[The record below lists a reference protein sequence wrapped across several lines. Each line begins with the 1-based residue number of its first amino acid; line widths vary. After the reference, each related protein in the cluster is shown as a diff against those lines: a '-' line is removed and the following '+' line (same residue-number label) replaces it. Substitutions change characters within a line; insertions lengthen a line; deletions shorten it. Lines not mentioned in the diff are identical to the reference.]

1 MNNGT
6 KTVETTLNTC
16 LAELLR
22 GHGLDAEPERS
33 VTEPRRAQLDVVIS
47 RDTDCVVLECEFAP
61 ARTVREDAASRLT
74 RPPLSYQRLS
84 VRSVFALVYPG
95 RFRDIGRSD
104 ALRRELIRASD
115 LKFAIGHRGLEADAP
130 HEDREMVWQEETTGG
145 VSDLADSLL
154 NWWGQSDP
162 GAASIE
168 KIVTSLGLAVS
179 QAANKIEQA
188 QNNPLAE
195 NTAPDDEAASVSA
208 LVWANAMIFQELL
221 ASNLRGHS
229 IPRPVSSPAKLAAQW
244 EEILRINWWPIFHTA
259 RLALSGTPA
268 PQNREAIE
276 LLLPAVQEVVESGI
290 ATSHDI
296 AGRVFHRLLD
306 SRKFL
311 ATNYTTISAAVL
323 LAALTFD
330 PQRWRHVD
338 WADPRA
344 VRKLKIFDPACGTGT
359 LLMASMQEVLRLH
372 RRAGGDPALVTKDLL
387 EKVIHGYDVV
397 PAAVHLTAAT
407 LAMSETGQVVREMPL
422 YVMPHDVAPDRANKK
437 VVVPRL
443 GSLDFLHGS
452 KASVKTMFSGEGDA
466 GRRTGSGEEVYDAD
480 LPGNPDLII
489 QNPPYT
495 RAGGPGDAKNT
506 DWNPLFG
513 SLLSKSDVTRMQQ
526 ELRGRLTGTPA
537 SLYAG
542 LGSAFACLADERIG
556 QERRVAFVLPAAVL
570 SGSRWAAIRRMFLQN
585 YEIDWVVVSHDGR
598 HRSTRKHFPG
608 RLFVAFS
615 ESTRMAE
622 SLVIATRVKKNAPG
636 HQIRFV
642 NLRHNPDHPFEAAS
656 VGRHLLEKPNA
667 AEIST
672 GQKVW
677 GEIVRV
683 PQADIREGAPWS
695 ATAFM
700 QTRIYNTARALLDGE
715 LRLGGN
721 VIPVPVV
728 PLGEIAEFGPYEMQ
742 IKNPRQGA
750 FGIVATEDPTRL
762 GEPALWHHSSKK
774 IRTLSPIANARL
786 QPRADRPN
794 GNGAGEAM
802 LQKAGHL
809 QHARVLRHAPQRFA
823 AVRTEEAMLG
833 VGSWI
838 TVLLKQNGDKNLT
851 AAMEKTLAL
860 WLNSTPGLILRIFHA
875 NRPYLGRSG
884 VPHELAR
891 TFPVLDVTKL
901 PAEKLTAGAVLF
913 DELAGEEFHGFA
925 QMDTDEARRKLNQ
938 MFLSDVLGAPAA
950 AKTAMRKLTAQL
962 KGEPTI
968 TARH

>member
-1 MNNGT
+1 MSKGT

-61 ARTVREDAASRLT
+61 ARTVREDAAGRLT
-74 RPPLSYQRLS
+74 RPPLSYQRLA

-95 RFRDIGRSD
+95 RFRDIQRSD
-104 ALRRELIRASD
+104 ELRRELIRASD

-130 HEDREMVWQEETTGG
+130 REDREMVWQEETIGG

-168 KIVTSLGLAVS
+168 KIVTSLGRAVS
-179 QAANKIEQA
+179 LAADKIEQA
-188 QNNPLAE
+188 QDNPLAE
-195 NTAPDDEAASVSA
+195 NTAPEDQAASVSA

-229 IPRPVSSPAKLAAQW
+229 IPRPVASPAKLAAQW
-244 EEILRINWWPIFHTA
+244 GEILKINWWPIFHTA

-268 PQNREAIE
+268 PQNREAID

-323 LAALTFD
+323 LAALAFD
-330 PQRWRHVD
+330 PRRWRHVD

-372 RRAGGDPALVTKDLL
+372 RRAGGDPAAVTKDLL

-407 LAMSETGQVVREMPL
+407 LAMSETGQVVKEMPL

-452 KASVKTMFSGEGDA
+452 KAAVKTMFSGEGDA

-513 SLLSKSDVTRMQQ
+513 SLLSKNDAARMQK
-526 ELRGRLTGTPA
+526 ELRDRLAGTPA

-570 SGSRWAAIRRMFLQN
+570 SGSRWASIRRMFLRH
-585 YEIDWVVVSHDGR
+585 YEIDWVVVSHDSR
-598 HRSTRKHFPG
+598 HRSARKHFPG

-622 SLVIATRVKKNAPG
+622 TLILATRVKKIAPG
-636 HQIRFV
+636 HRIRFV

-656 VGRHLLEKPNA
+656 VGRHLLEKPDADEVN
-667 AEIST
+667 T

-677 GEIVRV
+677 GEIIRI
-683 PQADIREGAPWS
+683 PQAGIPQGTPWS

-700 QTRIYNTARALLDGE
+700 QTRIYAAARALLDGE
-715 LRLGGN
+715 LHLG
-721 VIPVPVV
+721 VDTVVRVPVA
-728 PLGEIAEFGPYEMQ
+728 PLGSIAAIGPYHMQ
-742 IKNPRQGA
+742 IKNPNHGV
-750 FGIVATEDPTRL
+750 FKIVETEDPTRL
-762 GEPALWHHSSKK
+762 GEPALWHHKSGE

-786 QPRADRPN
+786 QPRAGRPN
-794 GNGAGEAM
+794 SAKKAM
-802 LQKAGHL
+802 LRRAGHL
-809 QHARVLRHAPQRFA
+809 QLASALRHAPQRFA

-833 VGSWI
+833 VSSWV
-838 TVLLKQNGDKNLT
+838 TLLIKHDGEKNLRT
-851 AAMEKTLAL
+851 AMEKTLAL

-884 VPHELAR
+884 MPHELAR

-901 PAEKLTAGAVLF
+901 PTEKLTAGAALF
-913 DELAGEEFHGFA
+913 DELSGEEFQGFA
-925 QMDTDEARRKLNQ
+925 QMDTDQARRKLNEK
-938 MFLSDVLGAPAA
+938 LLADILGAPAA
-950 AKTAMRKLTAQL
+950 AKTAIQNLTAQL
-962 KGEPTI
+962 KAEPTL

>member
-1 MNNGT
+1 MNKGH

-33 VTEPRRAQLDVVIS
+33 LTEPRRAQLDVVVS
-47 RDTDCVVLECEFAP
+47 RDTDCVVIECEFAP
-61 ARTVREDAASRLT
+61 ARTVRDDAASRLT
-74 RPPLSYQRLS
+74 RPPLAYQKLS
-84 VRSVFALVYPG
+84 VRSVFALVYPE
-95 RFRDIGRSD
+95 RFRDIERSD
-104 ALRRELIRASD
+104 DLRRELIRADD
-115 LKFAIGHRGLEADAP
+115 LKFAIGHRGLEVDA
-130 HEDREMVWQEETTGG
+130 HWEERDMVWQEETTGG
-145 VSDLADSLL
+145 VSDLADALL
-154 NWWGQSDP
+154 NWWSQSDP

-168 KIVTSLGLAVS
+168 KIVTALGRAVS
-179 QAANKIEQA
+179 LAADKIEQA

-195 NTAPDDEAASVSA
+195 NTAPEDEAASVSA

-221 ASNLRGHS
+221 ASNLRGHN
-229 IPRPVSSPAKLAAQW
+229 IPRPVSSPAKLAVQW
-244 EEILRINWWPIFHTA
+244 EEILKINWWPIFHTA
-259 RLALSGTPA
+259 RLALSNTPA

-323 LAALTFD
+323 LAALAFD
-330 PQRWRHVD
+330 PERWKHVD
-338 WADPRA
+338 WADPQA
-344 VRKLKIFDPACGTGT
+344 VGKLKIFDPACGTGT
-359 LLMASMQEVLRLH
+359 LLMASMQEVLRRH
-372 RRAGGDPALVTKDLL
+372 RRAGGDPAAVTKDLL

-407 LAMSETGQVVREMPL
+407 LAMSETGQVVKEMPL
-422 YVMPHDVAPDRANKK
+422 YVMPHDVAPDRDNKK

-452 KASVKTMFSGEGDA
+452 KAAVKTMFSGEGDA
-466 GRRTGSGEEVYDAD
+466 GRRTGSGELVHDVD
-480 LPGNPDLII
+480 LPNNPDLII

-513 SLLSKSDVTRMQQ
+513 SLLSKSDVEKMQK
-526 ELRGRLTGTPA
+526 ELRDRLTGTPA

-542 LGSAFACLADERIG
+542 LGSAFACLADERIAR
-556 QERRVAFVLPAAVL
+556 ERRVAFVLPATVL
-570 SGSRWAAIRRMFLQN
+570 SGSRWAAIRRMFLQK

-598 HRSTRKHFPG
+598 HRSHKKGFPG
-608 RLFVAFS
+608 RRYVGFS
-615 ESTRMAE
+615 ESTRIAE
-622 SLVIATRVKKNAPG
+622 TLILATKVQTIDSG
-636 HQIRFV
+636 HQVRFV
-642 NLRHNPDHPFEAAS
+642 NLRHNPDHPFEAAA

-667 AEIST
+667 DEIST

-683 PQADIREGAPWS
+683 PQADIPKGAPWS

-700 QTRIYNTARALLDGE
+700 QTRIYDAACALLDGE
-715 LRLGGN
+715 LRLGGT
-721 VIPVPVV
+721 VIRVPVA
-728 PLGEIAEFGPYEMQ
+728 PLGKIARFGPYEMQ

-750 FGIVATEDPTRL
+750 FGIVETEDPTRL
-762 GEPALWHHSSKK
+762 GEPALWHHSSEK

-794 GNGAGEAM
+794 SAREAM
-802 LQKAGHL
+802 LRKAGHL
-809 QHARVLRHAPQRFA
+809 QHARDLGHAPQRFA
-823 AVRTEEAMLG
+823 AVRTEEDMLG
-833 VGSWI
+833 VSSWI
-838 TVLLKQNGDKNLT
+838 TLLIKHDGEENLL

-860 WLNSTPGLILRIFHA
+860 WLNSTPGLILRIVHA
-875 NRPYLGRSG
+875 NRPYLGRSRM
-884 VPHELAR
+884 PHELAR
-891 TFPVLDVTKL
+891 TFPVLDVAKL
-901 PAEKLTAGAVLF
+901 PAEKLAAGAALF
-913 DELAGEEFHGFA
+913 DELAGREFQGFA
-925 QMDTDEARRKLNQ
+925 RMDTDENRRKLNEGI
-938 MFLSDVLGAPAA
+938 LTDVLGAPAA

-962 KGEPTI
+962 KAEPTI